1 MTPKGES
8 MNKLRRI
15 LLPVFVLAFAF
26 SNLPSRS
33 VAQTGTELAVPGL
46 RARVTVRR
54 DDRGI
59 PYIEAANDED
69 LYFAQGYVTASDRL
83 WQMDL
88 QRRSARGEL
97 SEIFGQAT
105 LAQDKLHR
113 TFGFA
118 RILDDA
124 AAKMPASFDLPD
136 NAYTKGVNAYIDSL
150 TDKTLPPEFR
160 ILAYKPRRWTAADS
174 LAVAAIMAEFLS
186 SSWQWDMMR
195 ASLAGLPKEKRE
207 ALTPDK
213 SPLDVLVVGKDS
225 NAKAQ
230 AGSAGI
236 ILPLPLGEGWGE
248 GLRRAKPSPL
258 IPLPLGEGNQI
269 MNSSLVAKASCLHCP
284 PID

>member
-69 LYFAQGYVTASDRL
+69 LYFAQGYITASDRL

-88 QRRSARGEL
+88 QRRTARGEL

-113 TFGFA
+113 TFGFG
-118 RILDDA
+118 RVIDQA
-124 AAKMPASFDLPD
+124 AANLTPKFGIAVS
-136 NAYTKGVNAYIDSL
+136 AYAKGVNAFIESL
-150 TDKTLPPEFR
+150 TDQTMPP
-160 ILAYKPRRWTAADS
+160 
-174 LAVAAIMAEFLS
+174 
-186 SSWQWDMMR
+186 
-195 ASLAGLPKEKRE
+195 
-207 ALTPDK
+207 
-213 SPLDVLVVGKDS
+213 
-225 NAKAQ
+225 
-230 AGSAGI
+230 
-236 ILPLPLGEGWGE
+236 
-248 GLRRAKPSPL
+248 
-258 IPLPLGEGNQI
+258 
-269 MNSSLVAKASCLHCP
+269 
-284 PID
+284 